1 MNFDESPKKKSFQLS
16 TPSTHRTSVKNPQM
30 NISSMNNKEDKKNSK
45 GLRNLSE
52 SVYKIVI
59 DLNVT
64 TYKEVADH
72 LVRKLNAG

>member
-1 MNFDESPKKKSFQLS
+1 
-16 TPSTHRTSVKNPQM
+16 M